1 MGEGAAG
8 VVCEF
13 AEERLGFAFRER
25 SHFFFFLAIG
35 RMKADLGEISGFG
48 FWILGIRRHGWCCNT
63 KKIYPLYSHVI

>member
-35 RMKADLGEISGFG
+35 RMKATLGQIWGKSPVLDFG
-48 FWILGIRRHGWCCNT
+48 FWVVL
-63 KKIYPLYSHVI
+63 